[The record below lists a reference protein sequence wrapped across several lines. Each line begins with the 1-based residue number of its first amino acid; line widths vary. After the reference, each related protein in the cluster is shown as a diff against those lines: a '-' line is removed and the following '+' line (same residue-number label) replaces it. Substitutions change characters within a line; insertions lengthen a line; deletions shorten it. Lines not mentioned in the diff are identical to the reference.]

1 MSRIFMGVA
10 MVFFILAALAAAG
23 IASNIS
29 WAVDAGLAAMA
40 ASFLV

>member
-1 MSRIFMGVA
+1 MAVA
-10 MVFFILAALAAAG
+10 LVLFVIATLAAG
-23 IASNIS
+23 GVISGIS